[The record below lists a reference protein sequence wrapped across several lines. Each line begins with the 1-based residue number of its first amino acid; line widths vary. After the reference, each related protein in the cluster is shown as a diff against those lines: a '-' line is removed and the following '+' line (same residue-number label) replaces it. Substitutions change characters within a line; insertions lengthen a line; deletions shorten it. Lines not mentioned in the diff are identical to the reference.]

1 MMNTPLTRRTFVQH
15 LGAAGAAL
23 AAAPIAAAAA
33 RAAEPAGKTILAVV
47 GCAHSHTPGYI
58 QMLKARKDVQVKYV
72 WDNDAQR
79 AKKWADELGAAA
91 VPDDAAVWAD
101 PQVKGA
107 VVCSQTNLHQ
117 RLALAAAKAGKNLF
131 VEKPMGVSAAECRR
145 MAEAIE
151 QAGLLFTTGYGM
163 RTTPEHLFLK
173 QQITQG
179 TLGKI
184 TRIRGSVCHSG
195 SLGHWFDG
203 EWRWMADPK
212 IAGCG
217 GFGDLG
223 THLLDI
229 LMWLIGD
236 VEAVTAD
243 IKVVTGRYGPCDE
256 CGEALIRFKSG
267 VTGTLAAGWVDVAN
281 PLTLEIS
288 GTEGHAAIFEG
299 KLYFKAGKVAEAD
312 GQKPWTKLPPPL
324 PPPLEM
330 FIAALAGKPN
340 LGLVTPREAAARVS
354 VMEAMYRSSAGRRW
368 ESPA

>member
-1 MMNTPLTRRTFVQH
+1 MNKPLTRRIFVQQ

-23 AAAPIAAAAA
+23 AVVPSVVVAAGT
-33 RAAEPAGKTILAVV
+33 AEPAGKMTLAVV
-47 GCAHSHTPGYI
+47 GCAHSHAPGYI
-58 QMLKARKDVQVKYV
+58 HMLKAHKDVQIKYV
-72 WDNDAQR
+72 WDTDAQR
-79 AKKWADELGAAA
+79 AKKWADELGGTA
-91 VPDDAAVWAD
+91 VPDPAAVWAD
-101 PQVKGA
+101 LQVKGA
-107 VVCSQTNLHQ
+107 VICSQTNLHQ
-117 RLALAAAKAGKNLF
+117 RLVLAGAKAGKHLF
-131 VEKPMGVSAAECRR
+131 VEKPLGVSAVECRQ
-145 MAEAIE
+145 MAEAIQ
-151 QAGLLFTTGYGM
+151 QAGVLFTTGYGM
-163 RTTPEHLFLK
+163 RTAPEHLFLK
-173 QQITQG
+173 QQITEG

-184 TRIRGSVCHSG
+184 TRIRGSTCHNG

-203 EWRWMADPK
+203 EIRWMADPK

-223 THLLDI
+223 THSLDL

-236 VEAVTAD
+236 IESVTAD

-256 CGEALIRFKSG
+256 SGEALIRFKSS

-299 KLYFKAGKVAEAD
+299 KLYFKAGKVAGAD
-312 GQKPWTKLPPPL
+312 GQKPWTKLPQAL

-340 LGLVTPREAAARVS
+340 LGLVTPHEAAARVS
-354 VMEAMYRSSAGRRW
+354 VMEAMYRSSASHRW

>member
-1 MMNTPLTRRTFVQH
+1 MNTPVTRRTFVQQ

-23 AAAPIAAAAA
+23 AAVPTVAAAAG
-33 RAAEPAGKTILAVV
+33 AAQPAGKTTLAVV
-47 GCAHSHTPGYI
+47 GCAHIHTPNYI
-58 QMLKARKDVQVKYV
+58 RTLKAHEDVRVKYV
-72 WDNDAQR
+72 WDTDANR
-79 AKKWADELGAAA
+79 AKKWADELGGTA
-91 VPDDAAVWAD
+91 VSDEAAVWAD
-101 PQVKGA
+101 PQVQGA

-117 RLALAAAKAGKNLF
+117 RLVLAGAKAGKHLF
-131 VEKPMGVSAAECRR
+131 VEKPLGVSAVESRQ
-145 MAEAIE
+145 MAQAIQ
-151 QAGLLFTTGYGM
+151 QAGLRFTTGYFM
-163 RTTPEHLFLK
+163 RTAPEHLFLK
-173 QQITQG
+173 QQIAQG
-179 TLGKI
+179 ALGKI
-184 TRIRGSVCHSG
+184 TRVRGSNCHSG
-195 SLGHWFDG
+195 SLGGWFDG

-223 THLLDI
+223 THSLDI

-267 VTGTLAAGWVDVAN
+267 VTGTLAAGWVDVDN
-281 PLTLEIS
+281 PLSLEIA
-288 GTEGHAAIFEG
+288 GTEGHAAIFQG
-299 KLYFKAGKVAEAD
+299 KLCFKAAKVAGAD
-312 GQKPWTKLPPPL
+312 GQRPWAKLPPAL

-330 FIAALAGKPN
+330 FIAAVAGKPD

-354 VMEAMYRSSAGRRW
+354 VMEAMYRSSSGHRW

>member
-1 MMNTPLTRRTFVQH
+1 MNTPLTRRTFVQH

-23 AAAPIAAAAA
+23 AAAPIVAAAAG
-33 RAAEPAGKTILAVV
+33 AAEPAGKTILAVV

-58 QMLKARKDVQVKYV
+58 QMLKAHKDVRVKYV
-72 WDNDAQR
+72 WDTDAQR
-79 AKKWADELGAAA
+79 AKKWADELGATA

-101 PQVKGA
+101 PQVKAA

-117 RLALAAAKAGKNLF
+117 RLVLAGAKAGKHLF
-131 VEKPMGVSAAECRR
+131 VEKPMGVSAVECRR

-173 QQITQG
+173 QQITRG

-184 TRIRGSVCHSG
+184 TRIRGSACHSG

-223 THLLDI
+223 THSLDI

-256 CGEALIRFKSG
+256 MRRGPDPIQERRH
-267 VTGTLAAGWVDVAN
+267 
-281 PLTLEIS
+281 
-288 GTEGHAAIFEG
+288 GHAG
-299 KLYFKAGKVAEAD
+299 GRL
-312 GQKPWTKLPPPL
+312 
-324 PPPLEM
+324 
-330 FIAALAGKPN
+330 
-340 LGLVTPREAAARVS
+340 
-354 VMEAMYRSSAGRRW
+354 GRRRQSADAGDFRHRGPRCDLRRASSTSRPARLPGPTVK
-368 ESPA
+368 SPGRSCRRRCRRRWRCLSQPWPASPISVWSRPARRLHGSA

>member
-1 MMNTPLTRRTFVQH
+1 ML
-15 LGAAGAAL
+15 AG
-23 AAAPIAAAAA
+23 
-33 RAAEPAGKTILAVV
+33 
-47 GCAHSHTPGYI
+47 
-58 QMLKARKDVQVKYV
+58 
-72 WDNDAQR
+72 
-79 AKKWADELGAAA
+79 
-91 VPDDAAVWAD
+91 
-101 PQVKGA
+101 
-107 VVCSQTNLHQ
+107 
-117 RLALAAAKAGKNLF
+117 AKAGKHLF
-131 VEKPMGVSAAECRR
+131 VEKPLGISAVECRR

-163 RTTPEHLFLK
+163 RTAPEHLFLK
-173 QQITQG
+173 QQITEG

-184 TRIRGSVCHSG
+184 TRIRGSTCHSG

-203 EWRWMADPK
+203 EIRWMADPK

-223 THLLDI
+223 THSLDL

-236 VEAVTAD
+236 VESVTAD

-281 PLTLEIS
+281 PMTLEIS
-288 GTEGHAAIFEG
+288 GTEGHASIFEG
-299 KLYFKAGKVAEAD
+299 KLYFKAGKVAGAD
-312 GQKPWTKLPPPL
+312 GQKPWTKLPPAL

-330 FIAALAGKPN
+330 FIAAVAGKPD

-354 VMEAMYRSSAGRRW
+354 VMEAMYRSSTGHRW